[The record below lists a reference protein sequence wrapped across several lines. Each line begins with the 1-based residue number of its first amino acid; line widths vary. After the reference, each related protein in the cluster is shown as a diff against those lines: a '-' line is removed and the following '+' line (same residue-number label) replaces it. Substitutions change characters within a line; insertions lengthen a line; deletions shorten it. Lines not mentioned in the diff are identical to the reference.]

1 MSIDFVLN
9 TLIEN
14 IGQNQLP
21 KLIFFHEILHTT
33 VKANMN
39 SYGKKK
45 LHLCPKNWFYKLIS
59 KCILILRSRDLSK
72 IKTESKLCVFTA
84 GNVVRGNQK
93 LCMLNPYESFRP

>member
-1 MSIDFVLN
+1 MSNFGVDFGQYFYVSIDFVLN

-33 VKANMN
+33 VKTNMN

-45 LHLCPKNWFYKLIS
+45 LHLCPKELV
-59 KCILILRSRDLSK
+59 L
-72 IKTESKLCVFTA
+72 
-84 GNVVRGNQK
+84 
-93 LCMLNPYESFRP
+93 